1 MAKSWCDAL
10 GRLPT
15 DTSSSLPFRY
25 TRLVTAP
32 DAHPHLTGTDG
43 YLTINGLRHH
53 YLQWGDPKNDP
64 VVFLHGLM
72 NNGRYWEHIAERFH
86 DRYSVYA
93 PDLRGHGESEHA
105 PGGYL
110 VWAFAMD
117 LRSFVEEMDF
127 EAFDLVAHSIGSRV
141 AMSYARD
148 HSHRI
153 KHLVL
158 ADMGPQMAEQGA
170 RGIRRSTGDAQK
182 AAGFETEAEALAH
195 FAALY
200 PGQSEDFLRR
210 QIGASLVLDEASGSL
225 VFRFDPAIHQATG
238 RGAIAEIPYL
248 WESLEHITCPTLVIR
263 AEKSKVLS
271 REIGEQMI
279 ERLPNGRFIEIADAG
294 HQVPLH
300 QPDAFSAAVRNF
312 LAE

>member
-1 MAKSWCDAL
+1 MDSTATPRRMRRTGSRAAI
-10 GRLPT
+10 LP
-15 DTSSSLPFRY
+15 S
-25 TRLVTAP
+25 VTAP
-32 DAHPHLTGTDG
+32 DAHPHATGEDG
-43 YLTINGLRHH
+43 YLTIHGLRHH
-53 YLQWGDPKNDP
+53 YLRWGVVANDP

-72 NNGRYWEHIAERFH
+72 NNGRYWEHIAERFT
-86 DRYSVYA
+86 DRYSVFA

-117 LRSFVEEMDF
+117 LRGFVEEMDF
-127 EAFDLVAHSIGSRV
+127 ESFDLVAHSIGSRV

-148 HSHRI
+148 HSHRLN
-153 KHLVL
+153 HLVL
-158 ADMGPQMAEQGA
+158 ADMGPQMADQGA

-182 AAGFETEAEALAH
+182 TPGFATEEEALAH
-195 FAALY
+195 FATLY
-200 PGQSEDFLRR
+200 PGKPREFLER
-210 QIGASLVLDEASGSL
+210 QVGASLTLDEATGNL
-225 VFRFDPAIHQATG
+225 VFRFDPSIHQATG

-248 WESLEHITCPTLVIR
+248 WESLEHIKCPTLVIR

-271 REIGEQMI
+271 REIAEQMVQ
-279 ERLPNGRFIEIADAG
+279 RLPNGRFVEIPEAG

-300 QPDAFSAAVRNF
+300 QPDAFSTAVREF

>member
-1 MAKSWCDAL
+1 MSIPA
-10 GRLPT
+10 
-15 DTSSSLPFRY
+15 SSIGPDPSL
-25 TRLVTAP
+25 A
-32 DAHPHLTGTDG
+32 AGEES
-43 YLTINGLRHH
+43 YLTIHGLRHH
-53 YLQWGDPKNDP
+53 YIRWGKTEADP

-72 NNGRYWEHIAERFH
+72 NTGRYWEHIARRFT
-86 DRYSVYA
+86 DRYAAYA

-117 LRSFVEEMDF
+117 LRGFVEEMDF
-127 EAFDLVAHSIGSRV
+127 ESFDLVAHSIGSRV

-148 HSHRI
+148 HSHRLR
-153 KHLVL
+153 HLVL
-158 ADMGPQMAEQGA
+158 ADMGPEMADSGA
-170 RGIRRSTGDAQK
+170 RGIRKSTGEARTQPGF
-182 AAGFETEAEALAH
+182 AAEAEALDY
-195 FAALY
+195 FAGLY
-200 PGQSEDFLRR
+200 PGESKEFLHR
-210 QIGASLVLDEASGSL
+210 QVGASLVLDEGSGSL

-238 RGAIAEIPYL
+238 RAAIAEIPYL

-271 REIGEQMI
+271 REIAARMVD
-279 ERLPNGRFIEIADAG
+279 RLPNARFVEIPDAG

-300 QPDAFSAAVRNF
+300 QPDAFAETVRAF

>member
-1 MAKSWCDAL
+1 MI
-10 GRLPT
+10 GE
-15 DTSSSLPFRY
+15 
-25 TRLVTAP
+25 
-32 DAHPHLTGTDG
+32 HG
-43 YLTINGLRHH
+43 YLTIHGLRHH
-53 YLQWGDPKNDP
+53 YIRWGDVSNDP
-64 VVFLHGLM
+64 VVLLHGLM
-72 NNGRYWEHIAERFH
+72 NNARYWEHIAERFI
-86 DRYSVYA
+86 DRWSVYA

-117 LRSFVEEMDF
+117 LRGFIEEMDF

-148 HSHRI
+148 HSHRL

-158 ADMGPQMAEQGA
+158 ADMGPQMADQGA
-170 RGIRRSTGDAQK
+170 RGIRRTTGDAQK
-182 AAGFETEAEALAH
+182 APGFATDAEALEYYAG
-195 FAALY
+195 LY
-200 PGQSEDFLRR
+200 PGRSKEFLER
-210 QIGASLVLDEASGSL
+210 QMAASLVLDEATGNL
-225 VFRFDPAIHQATG
+225 VFRFDPSIHQATG

-271 REIGEQMI
+271 REIAEQMVD
-279 ERLPNGRFIEIADAG
+279 RLPNARLVEIAGAG

-300 QPDAFSAAVRNF
+300 QPEAFSNAIRDF
-312 LAE
+312 LQE

>member
-1 MAKSWCDAL
+1 MTIQDSAPNAEH
-10 GRLPT
+10 
-15 DTSSSLPFRY
+15 SSS
-25 TRLVTAP
+25 
-32 DAHPHLTGTDG
+32 GEDG
-43 YLTINGLRHH
+43 YLTVHGLRHH
-53 YLQWGDPKNDP
+53 YIRWGAPERDP

-72 NNGRYWEHIAERFH
+72 NNARYWEQIAAKFA
-86 DRYSVYA
+86 DQYAVYA

-105 PGGYL
+105 PGAYL

-117 LRSFVEEMDF
+117 LRGFVEEMDF

-148 HSHRI
+148 HSHRL

-158 ADMGPQMAEQGA
+158 ADMGPRMADAGA
-170 RGIRRSTGDAQK
+170 RGIRKSTGESGKQ
-182 AAGFETEAEALAH
+182 AGFTTEAEALEH
-195 FAALY
+195 YAALY
-200 PGQSEDFLRR
+200 PGQSAEFLRR
-210 QIGASLVLDEASGSL
+210 QVGASLVLDEASGNL
-225 VFRFDPAIHQATG
+225 VFRFDPAIHEATG

-248 WESLEHITCPTLVIR
+248 WESLEHITCPTLVLR

-271 REIGEQMI
+271 REMAEQMVA
-279 ERLPNGRFIEIADAG
+279 RLPNGRFVEIAEAG

-300 QPDAFSAAVRNF
+300 QPEAFARVVKEF

>member
-1 MAKSWCDAL
+1 MGARAGIL
-10 GRLPT
+10 AGM
-15 DTSSSLPFRY
+15 
-25 TRLVTAP
+25 TAVSDSQP
-32 DAHPHLTGTDG
+32 AGEDG
-43 YLTINGLRHH
+43 FLTIHGLRHH
-53 YLQWGDPKNDP
+53 YLRWGAPEQEP
-64 VVFLHGLM
+64 IVFLHGLM
-72 NNGRYWEHIAERFH
+72 NNGRYWEHIAGRFAAEH
-86 DRYSVYA
+86 SVYA

-117 LRSFVEEMDF
+117 LRGFVEEMDF

-148 HSHRI
+148 HSHRL

-158 ADMGPQMAEQGA
+158 ADMGPQMADAGA
-170 RGIRRSTGDAQK
+170 RGIRKTTGESRK
-182 AAGFETEAEALAH
+182 APGFATEAEALEH
-195 FAALY
+195 FAGLY
-200 PGQSEDFLRR
+200 PGQSRAFLHR
-210 QIGASLVLDEASGSL
+210 QVGASLQMDETSGNL
-225 VFRFDPAIHQATG
+225 VFKFDPAIHEATG

-263 AEKSKVLS
+263 AAKSKVLS
-271 REIGEQMI
+271 REIADQMV
-279 ERLPNGRFIEIADAG
+279 ERLPNARFVEIAEAG

-300 QPDAFSAAVRNF
+300 QPDAFAEAVAEF

>member
-1 MAKSWCDAL
+1 M
-10 GRLPT
+10 
-15 DTSSSLPFRY
+15 TSSQTHSH
-25 TRLVTAP
+25 T
-32 DAHPHLTGTDG
+32 TGEDG
-43 YLTINGLRHH
+43 YLTIHGLRHH
-53 YLQWGDPKNDP
+53 YLRWGEPTNEP

-72 NNGRYWEHIAERFH
+72 NNGRYWEHIAERFI
-86 DRYSVYA
+86 DRYAVYA

-117 LRSFVEEMDF
+117 LRGFVEEMDF

-148 HSHRI
+148 HSHRL

-170 RGIRRSTGDAQK
+170 RGIRRTTGDAQG
-182 AAGFETEAEALAH
+182 APGFATEAGALEH
-195 FAALY
+195 FAGLY
-200 PGQSEDFLRR
+200 PGRPAEFLHR
-210 QIGASLVLDEASGSL
+210 QIAAGLVLDEATGNL
-225 VFRFDPAIHQATG
+225 VFRFDPSIHQATG

-271 REIGEQMI
+271 REIGEQMV
-279 ERLPNGRFIEIADAG
+279 ERLPNARFVEIPDAG

-300 QPDAFSAAVRNF
+300 QPDAFSAAVREF

>member
-1 MAKSWCDAL
+1 MTQE
-10 GRLPT
+10 P
-15 DTSSSLPFRY
+15 
-25 TRLVTAP
+25 AP
-32 DAHPHLTGTDG
+32 ATTPSPGEDG
-43 YLTINGLRHH
+43 YLTIHGLRHH
-53 YLQWGDPKNDP
+53 YIRWGTPEKDP
-64 VVFLHGLM
+64 VVLLHGLM
-72 NNGRYWEHIAERFH
+72 NNARYWEHIAERFT
-86 DRYSVYA
+86 DKYSVYA

-117 LRSFVEEMDF
+117 LRGFVQEMDF

-148 HSHRI
+148 HSNRL

-158 ADMGPQMAEQGA
+158 ADMGPQMADAGA
-170 RGIRRSTGDAQK
+170 RGIRKSTGESRK
-182 AAGFETEAEALAH
+182 APGFTTGAEALEH
-195 FAALY
+195 FAALF
-200 PGQSEDFLRR
+200 PGRSKEFLER
-210 QIGASLVLDEASGSL
+210 QIGASLVLDEASGNL
-225 VFRFDPAIHQATG
+225 VFRFDPAIHEATG

-248 WESLEHITCPTLVIR
+248 WESLEHIKCPTLVIR

-271 REIGEQMI
+271 PEIAQQMV
-279 ERLPNGRFIEIADAG
+279 ERLPNGRYVEIPGAG

-300 QPDAFSAAVRNF
+300 QPEAFSAVIREF

>member
-1 MAKSWCDAL
+1 MATHPS
-10 GRLPT
+10 T
-15 DTSSSLPFRY
+15 
-25 TRLVTAP
+25 TAP
-32 DAHPHLTGTDG
+32 HSSGGEDG
-43 YLTINGLRHH
+43 YLTIHGLRHH
-53 YLQWGDPKNDP
+53 YIRWGDVTSEP

-72 NNGRYWEHIAERFH
+72 NNARYWEHIAERFSGE
-86 DRYSVYA
+86 YGVYA

-117 LRSFVEEMDF
+117 LRGFIEEMDF

-148 HSHRI
+148 HSHRL

-158 ADMGPQMAEQGA
+158 ADMGPQMAETGA
-170 RGIRRSTGDAQK
+170 RGIRKSTGSARTQP
-182 AAGFETEAEALAH
+182 GFATEAEALEH

-200 PGQSEDFLRR
+200 PGSSRDFQLR
-210 QIGASLVLDEASGSL
+210 QIGASLTLDEPSGNL
-225 VFRFDPAIHQATG
+225 VFRFDPAIHEATG

-248 WESLEHITCPTLVIR
+248 WESLEHITCPTLVVR

-271 REIGEQMI
+271 REIAEQMVD
-279 ERLPNGRFIEIADAG
+279 RLPNARYVEIPDAG

-300 QPDAFSAAVRNF
+300 QPIAFSDAIRAF

>member
-1 MAKSWCDAL
+1 MTAAPSP
-10 GRLPT
+10 LPQ
-15 DTSSSLPFRY
+15 SSE
-25 TRLVTAP
+25 
-32 DAHPHLTGTDG
+32 DG
-43 YLTINGLRHH
+43 YLTIHGLRHH
-53 YLQWGDPKNDP
+53 YIRWGDPVADP

-72 NNGRYWEHIAERFH
+72 NTGRYWEHIAERFT

-117 LRSFVEEMDF
+117 LRGFVEEMDF

-141 AMSYARD
+141 GMAYARD
-148 HSHRI
+148 HSHRL

-158 ADMGPQMAEQGA
+158 ADMGPQMAETGA
-170 RGIRRSTGDAQK
+170 RGIRKSTAEARRQP
-182 AAGFETEAEALAH
+182 GFATEAEALAH
-195 FAALY
+195 YAGLY
-200 PGQSEDFLRR
+200 PGRSEEFLLR
-210 QIGASLVLDEASGSL
+210 QIGASLVLDEESGNL
-225 VFRFDPAIHQATG
+225 VFRFDPAIHEATG

-248 WESLEHITCPTLVIR
+248 WESLEHIKCPTLVIR

-271 REIGEQMI
+271 PEIAQEMVQ
-279 ERLPNGRFIEIADAG
+279 RLPHGRYLEIAEAG

-300 QPDAFSAAVRNF
+300 QPEAFSDAVRAF

>member
-1 MAKSWCDAL
+1 V
-10 GRLPT
+10 T
-15 DTSSSLPFRY
+15 
-25 TRLVTAP
+25 TRQPA
-32 DAHPHLTGTDG
+32 ASAGEDG
-43 YLTINGLRHH
+43 YLTVHGLRHH
-53 YLQWGDPKNDP
+53 YIRWGDPGADP

-72 NNGRYWEHIAERFH
+72 NNARYWEQVAETFVPE
-86 DRYSVYA
+86 YSVYA

-117 LRSFVEEMDF
+117 LRGVVEELDF

-141 AMSYARD
+141 AMAYARD
-148 HSHRI
+148 HSHRL

-158 ADMGPQMAEQGA
+158 ADMGPQMADQGA
-170 RGIRRSTGDAQK
+170 RGIRKSTGESQK
-182 AAGFETEAEALAH
+182 APGFTTEAEALEH
-195 FAALY
+195 FASQY
-200 PGQSEDFLRR
+200 PGRDRGFLMR
-210 QIGASLVLDEASGSL
+210 QLAASLVLDEATGNL

-238 RGAIAEIPYL
+238 RAAIVEIPFL

-271 REIGEQMI
+271 REIAEEMV
-279 ERLPNGRFIEIADAG
+279 ERLPKGRFVEIADAG

-300 QPDAFSAAVRNF
+300 QPEAFARVVKEF
-312 LAE
+312 LGE

>member
-1 MAKSWCDAL
+1 
-10 GRLPT
+10 
-15 DTSSSLPFRY
+15 
-25 TRLVTAP
+25 
-32 DAHPHLTGTDG
+32 
-43 YLTINGLRHH
+43 
-53 YLQWGDPKNDP
+53 

-72 NNGRYWEHIAERFH
+72 NNARYWEHIAGRFSAA
-86 DRYSVYA
+86 YGVYA

-117 LRSFVEEMDF
+117 LRGFVEEMDF

-158 ADMGPQMAEQGA
+158 ADMGPQMADAGA
-170 RGIRRSTGDAQK
+170 RGIRRTTGESRK
-182 AAGFETEAEALAH
+182 APGFATETEALEH

-200 PGQSEDFLRR
+200 PGQSREFLMR
-210 QIGASLVLDEASGSL
+210 QVGASLVLDEPRGNL
-225 VFRFDPAIHQATG
+225 VFRFDPAIHEATG

-248 WESLEHITCPTLVIR
+248 WESLEHIKCPTLVIR

-271 REIGEQMI
+271 REIAEQMI
-279 ERLPNGRFIEIADAG
+279 DRLPNGRFIEIPESG

-300 QPDAFSAAVRNF
+300 QPSAFADAVQSF
-312 LAE
+312 LAK